1 MDDEELIERVPR
13 LFHVTEAD
21 AWPSIRRRGLLSTS
35 ALLELFG
42 VAEPL
47 RSQIEAQPRPRDV
60 VLEDPHLGRV
70 VIRDNRPLRPHILR
84 GCLKGAVSDWCRLLN
99 ARVFFWASERRLRTH
114 LRARG
119 HRGQPREILVV
130 NTRRLLARHRESISL
145 CAFNSGSALYPN
157 ARQRGPDSFLPLD
170 AYRFDRCRA
179 RQGASDAVAEVCVD
193 RALTD
198 IEAVVSTVHAIRPD
212 GSARTIWFSDAGNQ
226 PRALSG
232 FAWFADKGPTNQPF
246 TSPSRALLGGFYS

>member
-1 MDDEELIERVPR
+1 VDDEELIERFPW
-13 LFHVTEAD
+13 LFHVTEAG
-21 AWPSIRRRGLLSTS
+21 AWPSIRRHGLLSTS
-35 ALLELFG
+35 ALLDLFG

-60 VLEDPHLGRV
+60 VLENSHLGRV

-84 GCLKGAVSDWCRLLN
+84 RCLNGVVSDWCQLLN
-99 ARVFFWASERRLRTH
+99 ARVFFWASERRLRNH

-157 ARQRGPDSFLPLD
+157 APRRGPDSFLPLG
-170 AYRFDRCRA
+170 AYPFDRCRG
-179 RQGASDAVAEVCVD
+179 RQGASEAVAEFCID
-193 RALTD
+193 RALID
-198 IEAVVSTVHAIRPD
+198 IEPVVSTVHAVAPD
-212 GSARTIWFSDAGNQ
+212 GSARTIWVSDSGNQ
-226 PRALSG
+226 PRTLSRFRMVPG
-232 FAWFADKGPTNQPF
+232 
-246 TSPSRALLGGFYS
+246 

>member
-1 MDDEELIERVPR
+1 VDDEELIERFPW
-13 LFHVTEAD
+13 LFHVTEAG
-21 AWPSIRRRGLLSTS
+21 AWPSIRRHGLLSTS
-35 ALLELFG
+35 ALLDFFG

-60 VLEDPHLGRV
+60 VLANSHLGRV

-84 GCLKGAVSDWCRLLN
+84 RCLNGAVSDWCRLLN
-99 ARVFFWASERRLRTH
+99 ARVFFWASERRLRNH

-130 NTRRLLARHRESISL
+130 NTRRLLARYRESISL

-157 ARQRGPDSFLPLD
+157 APRRGPDSFPPLD
-170 AYRFDRCRA
+170 AYRFDRCRS
-179 RQGASDAVAEVCVD
+179 RRGVSDALAEVCVD

-198 IEAVVSTVHAIRPD
+198 IEAVVSTVHAVTPD
-212 GSARTIWFSDAGNQ
+212 GSARTIWVSDLDNQ
-226 PRALSG
+226 RQALSA
-232 FAWFADKGPTNQPF
+232 F
-246 TSPSRALLGGFYS
+246 RMVLG